1 LSFNQGKQTVVQKS
15 LLLEKESRDH
25 SIGAK
30 EGTAKMLGASLT
42 SDGCMFRVWAPNARR
57 MKLQLLNAQGTRE
70 HEMKRC
76 GGDEFVLQTSA
87 RARDRYFYVVDENK
101 PVPDPVSRLLP
112 EGVHGP
118 TEIVDPQ
125 SFAWSDSGWRGLRLK
140 DYILYEL
147 HVGTFTP
154 QGTFD
159 GVISKLPYLKEL
171 GITVIELMPVAAFPG
186 TRNWGYDGVSPYAVQ
201 ASYGGPQGL
210 KRLVDA
216 AHRMGLAVILDVVYN
231 HLGNEGNYLPIF
243 GPYFT
248 AKYHTPWGEAMNYD
262 QQGCQG
268 VRSYVVENACYWVR
282 EYHLDGLRLD
292 AVQTIHDDSPQHI
305 LAEIKAKVAAL
316 ADGLGREVCVIAETD
331 ENDEKIVRA
340 RNSGGYGLDAIW
352 SDDFHHALHAFF
364 TGERKGYYQDFGRP
378 EQMVRALNEGF
389 VFQGEPFQFWEGR
402 PRGISTRN
410 MPAPAHVICIQ
421 NHDQVGNRA
430 QGERLTS
437 LIPADAR
444 RMAAALLLLVP
455 YTPLLFM
462 GQEYDETNPFQFFTD
477 YGDPELQKAVSEGRR
492 NEFKDFDFQDVPDP
506 QSVETFERSKL
517 NWKLAES
524 NNPVRDWYAALIALR
539 GQYICDSDRTCKA
552 EITDGILT
560 MQVPAVT
567 PHLKLVC
574 RIEGNAELPQP
585 GAEWTKVL
593 SNNAV
598 SVYVV
603 ESLP

>member
-1 LSFNQGKQTVVQKS
+1 LGFNQGKQTVVQKS

-30 EGTAKMLGASLT
+30 EGTAEMLGASLT
-42 SDGCMFRVWAPNARR
+42 DDGCMFRVWAPRARR
-57 MKLQLLNAQGTRE
+57 VKLQLLNAQGTCE
-70 HEMKRC
+70 HNMERRQ
-76 GGDEFVLQTSA
+76 DDHFVLQTSA
-87 RARDRYFYVVDENK
+87 RAGDRYFYVVDENK

-154 QGTFD
+154 QGTFE

-186 TRNWGYDGVSPYAVQ
+186 KRNWGYDGVSPYAVQ

-216 AHRMGLAVILDVVYN
+216 VHRMGLAVILDVVYN

-248 AKYHTPWGEAMNYD
+248 AKHHTPWGEAMNYD

-292 AVQTIHDDSPQHI
+292 AVQTIHDDSPRHI

-316 ADGLGREVCVIAETD
+316 ADDLGREVCVIAETD

-352 SDDFHHALHAFF
+352 SDDFHHAWHAFF
-364 TGERKGYYQDFGRP
+364 TGERKAYYQDFGRP

-389 VFQGEPFQFWEGR
+389 VFQGEPFQFWDGR
-402 PRGISTRN
+402 PRGTSARH
-410 MPAPAHVICIQ
+410 MSAPAHVICIQ

-437 LIPADAR
+437 LMPADLR
-444 RMAAALLLLVP
+444 RMAAALLLLAP
-455 YTPLLFM
+455 QTPLLFM

-524 NNPVRDWYAALIALR
+524 KNPVRDWYAALIALR
-539 GQYICDSDRTCKA
+539 RQYICDSDRTCKA
-552 EITDGILT
+552 DITDGILT

-593 SNNAV
+593 GDAVV

-603 ESLP
+603 E